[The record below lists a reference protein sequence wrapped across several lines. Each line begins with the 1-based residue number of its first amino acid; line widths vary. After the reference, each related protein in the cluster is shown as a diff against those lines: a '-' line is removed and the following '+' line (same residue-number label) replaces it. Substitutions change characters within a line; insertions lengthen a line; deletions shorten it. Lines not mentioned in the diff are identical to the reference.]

1 MNQESLALTKD
12 SLTMSEQQL
21 EVDCAMVDA
30 LHDLVG
36 AVRQVGS
43 GSPLQPAVGG
53 WVGGIPLQV
62 EGVSWV
68 EVSMPRAEGKGKGKE
83 VEMAAGGDGVEE
95 DGDGEVEMVEATPD
109 VGEGVGDSAGAG
121 AQ

>member
-62 EGVSWV
+62 EGAGWV
-68 EVSMPRAEGKGKGKE
+68 EVSMPRAEGGGE
-83 VEMAAGGDGVEE
+83 GEGEGGGDGRGWGGGGGGWGGGG
-95 DGDGEVEMVEATPD
+95 GDGGGCA
-109 VGEGVGDSAGAG
+109 
-121 AQ
+121 